1 MACGCLAYRVPH
13 ACDLVLGQQIPAPPP
28 PLKKS
33 AGLMIGDFFSPQ
45 IRDSPFF
52 HELGIS
58 PWKATTTFSPGL
70 RTSSNAEWGNPR
82 ENSSGGGSP
91 SVIQKM
97 NLLEWLEMGYMYKYL
112 NYKYY
117 VLHIWYLLGIWHT
130 IGILGKSVLGAVTP
144 MVAPRGLT

>member
-1 MACGCLAYRVPH
+1 MQSEAIHGKTAQVVAVP
-13 ACDLVLGQQIPAPPP
+13 LLF
-28 PLKKS
+28 K
-33 AGLMIGDFFSPQ
+33 
-45 IRDSPFF
+45 
-52 HELGIS
+52 
-58 PWKATTTFSPGL
+58 
-70 RTSSNAEWGNPR
+70 
-82 ENSSGGGSP
+82 
-91 SVIQKM
+91 KM